1 MKRAVFFLLMI
12 MATYPP
18 LFCQTN
24 IPLRYQV
31 CDNCSPQ
38 EGGDDLTET
47 YTYQAI
53 EEYESVDV
61 TSDFG
66 ARSLNGYDW
75 HKGVDYRPLQYAG
88 ALDLGRGTAI
98 IAAESGA
105 VTLIYANGGYKYIV
119 IDSDDAQSDHGFGYG
134 HIFNSRDPDDDA
146 YLQSGAFVLK
156 RMESPDEDHFA
167 IINLNT
173 NTAISDAEDGGTVTL
188 GGVGSFQCSSS
199 VTTNAQ
205 AIAPMGG
212 ASDAN
217 EGGYHSDDGFPCH
230 LHLYYFDDVNATPLK
245 SSNNCKDPLQVID
258 HDEPV
263 YNIKFHTKGLDF
275 GEVAIHYPGYQPT
288 KFRVRAVME
297 GAQDKY
303 GNDLGETG
311 SSSRY
316 GNVVLDVNDV
326 QLLIKK
332 ESGSIYHLIEGA
344 EFSSKISHG
353 GTWNTIP
360 YPAYIVQDNMH
371 GSWDKQGIAP
381 FAYSDNNGHPY
392 DDYYLIDF
400 ITRIDKDSPVP
411 PVIGNTVNPAYCPE
425 NARYSDGI
433 YSIRARVTDV
443 NGGVPHQGPLN
454 ENGAIDP
461 IEFILDNFKPYI
473 NQVDIKIGNSLVYQ
487 GKWDCKESPACNG
500 SANTGSIKFIPTEI
514 NPPYFPPPIPDYYD
528 IAVVNVVAHS
538 SEPLEWLTVTIP
550 EFNNADYSDMQMTP
564 NDERTIWSLTFANS
578 PLVGGVD
585 LHFVFDGRDYSHAPE
600 DGNRLLNLDD
610 HTGEDCTR
618 IPIRSG
624 SNENSWID
632 HDNIPQGDDFTH
644 VLEAL
649 PCGFS
654 GDFTLQ
660 GAYKSLLLGNDCLL
674 VDFDFQFNPATCAFD
689 FTDLSEGSISTWF
702 WDFDDGAVSN
712 LQHPTH
718 AFPATGCYDVTL
730 TITNEDGV
738 SSSITKE
745 VCYEGKEY
753 PYVKE
758 VSMYADDGT
767 GSTLIYHG
775 VWEDMGDCIFFEK
788 ETYPYNLS
796 AMATASV
803 TVEVV
808 TSKPFSDLIMAL
820 SGTII
825 ELAGSDENWTGLIP
839 AGFFEEQVLSNG
851 SIYQPIFFQ
860 GQDME
865 GNPLME
871 LNSMSTSM
879 VQCVTVPEWTAAC
892 TWEPAPVISPNGDQV
907 HVLEMHCEWVDF
919 SLDVGGGTI
928 SLVYNETPIKVRWT
942 GPGIT
947 PQNMY
952 NFVVENA
959 EFGQYCATV
968 LFANGCALNKCV
980 IFPGQMLLIP
990 EYTSPCP
997 GMSDGS
1003 ICVNVYGGSGS
1014 YALTWQSG
1022 STGNCLTGL
1031 EPGDGDCLT
1040 VVDLVY
1046 GEVVQECY
1054 DVPVFAPPM
1063 IELASLDPPCP
1074 DGTGG
1079 QICVNVS
1086 GSNPPFM
1093 VEWPG
1098 SGAAGLCN
1106 ETLQDG
1112 ELICAVVTDGCGVEV
1127 EECFPAPAYSGMQ
1140 VSNLEVVH
1148 PIENCPSG
1156 MISFD
1161 IAGGIPPYAISW
1173 TRLLPFGLGQ
1183 TVITTEPELNNLSP
1197 GNYEV
1202 FVTDACGQSTIPF
1215 VVQLVGAPQPY
1226 YLFLSINPAD
1236 ITHVCS
1242 EEDDSGSI
1250 DLNVFTPN
1258 DGVLGD
1264 ITYQW
1269 SNGATT
1275 QDISNL
1281 LPGTYSVTV
1290 TDPNTGCSYTA
1301 SATVESKAIDPAW
1314 FYYSFILPSCAN
1326 EATGSIFL
1334 NPISKYGQGT
1344 FSFLWSN
1351 GETGRYPQHLPA
1363 GTNTVTI
1370 TNQYGCYTEMTFE
1383 VGEVASPEI
1392 MLTELQHAYTEGE
1405 SNGKIS
1411 VTAKGSNPPF
1421 TYQWSNGGVG
1431 STIGDLPVGTYTV
1444 TVSNSMGCSSQAT
1457 FKIDYCIV
1465 VYAPGLT
1472 WENFT
1477 YIQHSREVTPQSAPG
1492 ASDGAIDVTITQGSA
1507 PIYYYWTGPG
1517 GFESDAQDISGLEEG
1532 KYCATITN
1540 GCDEVNFC
1548 EWVVNCDDFEVEL
1561 IVTQN
1566 GSQEG
1571 ICWTPCSSPIIVTAT
1586 VSNYHGAL
1594 GMMQY
1599 EWEFI
1604 GEENPLVGNS
1614 SKRTFSWDNL
1624 NAVNWANL
1632 KITVTDEAG
1641 CIRSTTI
1648 NLFDFA
1654 EFPSSENNFVLNYLT
1669 PNQQGEA
1676 DALQYF
1682 LTAAVGY
1689 EGCGSNLM

>member
-1 MKRAVFFLLMI
+1 
-12 MATYPP
+12 
-18 LFCQTN
+18 
-24 IPLRYQV
+24 
-31 CDNCSPQ
+31 
-38 EGGDDLTET
+38 
-47 YTYQAI
+47 
-53 EEYESVDV
+53 
-61 TSDFG
+61 
-66 ARSLNGYDW
+66 
-75 HKGVDYRPLQYAG
+75 
-88 ALDLGRGTAI
+88 
-98 IAAESGA
+98 
-105 VTLIYANGGYKYIV
+105 
-119 IDSDDAQSDHGFGYG
+119 
-134 HIFNSRDPDDDA
+134 
-146 YLQSGAFVLK
+146 
-156 RMESPDEDHFA
+156 
-167 IINLNT
+167 
-173 NTAISDAEDGGTVTL
+173 
-188 GGVGSFQCSSS
+188 
-199 VTTNAQ
+199 
-205 AIAPMGG
+205 
-212 ASDAN
+212 
-217 EGGYHSDDGFPCH
+217 
-230 LHLYYFDDVNATPLK
+230 
-245 SSNNCKDPLQVID
+245 
-258 HDEPV
+258 
-263 YNIKFHTKGLDF
+263 
-275 GEVAIHYPGYQPT
+275 
-288 KFRVRAVME
+288 
-297 GAQDKY
+297 
-303 GNDLGETG
+303 
-311 SSSRY
+311 
-316 GNVVLDVNDV
+316 
-326 QLLIKK
+326 
-332 ESGSIYHLIEGA
+332 
-344 EFSSKISHG
+344 
-353 GTWNTIP
+353 
-360 YPAYIVQDNMH
+360 
-371 GSWDKQGIAP
+371 
-381 FAYSDNNGHPY
+381 
-392 DDYYLIDF
+392 
-400 ITRIDKDSPVP
+400 
-411 PVIGNTVNPAYCPE
+411 
-425 NARYSDGI
+425 
-433 YSIRARVTDV
+433 
-443 NGGVPHQGPLN
+443 
-454 ENGAIDP
+454 
-461 IEFILDNFKPYI
+461 
-473 NQVDIKIGNSLVYQ
+473 
-487 GKWDCKESPACNG
+487 
-500 SANTGSIKFIPTEI
+500 
-514 NPPYFPPPIPDYYD
+514 
-528 IAVVNVVAHS
+528 
-538 SEPLEWLTVTIP
+538 
-550 EFNNADYSDMQMTP
+550 
-564 NDERTIWSLTFANS
+564 
-578 PLVGGVD
+578 
-585 LHFVFDGRDYSHAPE
+585 
-600 DGNRLLNLDD
+600 
-610 HTGEDCTR
+610 
-618 IPIRSG
+618 
-624 SNENSWID
+624 
-632 HDNIPQGDDFTH
+632 
-644 VLEAL
+644 
-649 PCGFS
+649 
-654 GDFTLQ
+654 
-660 GAYKSLLLGNDCLL
+660 
-674 VDFDFQFNPATCAFD
+674 
-689 FTDLSEGSISTWF
+689 
-702 WDFDDGAVSN
+702 
-712 LQHPTH
+712 
-718 AFPATGCYDVTL
+718 
-730 TITNEDGV
+730 V

-745 VCYEGKEY
+745 VCFEGMEY

-775 VWEDMGDCIFFEK
+775 VWEDLGDCIFFEK

-803 TVEVV
+803 TVDVV

-839 AGFFEEQVLSNG
+839 AGFFEEQVSNG

-879 VQCVTVPEWTAAC
+879 VQCVIVPEWTAAC

-919 SLDVGGGTI
+919 ALDVSEGTI
-928 SLVYNETPIKVRWT
+928 SLVYNETPIKVLWT

-968 LFANGCALNKCV
+968 LFANGCALNKCL

-1003 ICVNVYGGSGS
+1003 ICVNVYGGSGA

-1046 GEVVQECY
+1046 GEVVQECF
-1054 DVPVFAPPM
+1054 DVPVFEPPM

-1098 SGAAGLCN
+1098 SGAMGFCN

-1148 PIENCPSG
+1148 PIENCPNG

-1161 IAGGIPPYAISW
+1161 IAGGIPPYSVSW
-1173 TRLLPFGLGQ
+1173 TSEVLGGTLVTEESELTNLPAGY
-1183 TVITTEPELNNLSP
+1183 
-1197 GNYEV
+1197 YEIAV
-1202 FVTDACGQSTIPF
+1202 SDACGFTTFPF
-1215 VVQLVGAPQPY
+1215 YVQLNGTQPAYTILAHVG
-1226 YLFLSINPAD
+1226 N

-1242 EEDDSGSI
+1242 QDDESGSI
-1250 DLNVFTPN
+1250 DLNVSSTN

-1264 ITYQW
+1264 LNYQW

-1411 VTAKGSNPPF
+1411 VTAKGSNF

-1431 STIGDLPVGTYTV
+1431 STISDLPVGTYTV
-1444 TVSNSMGCSSQAT
+1444 TVTNSMGCSSQAT

-1477 YIQHSREVTPQSAPG
+1477 YIQLSRTVTQQSAPG
-1492 ASDGAIDVTITQGSA
+1492 AADGAIDLTITQGSA

-1517 GFESDAQDISGLEEG
+1517 GFKSNAQDISGLEEG
-1532 KYCATITN
+1532 KYCATVTN

-1561 IVTQN
+1561 TVTQN

-1571 ICWTPCSSPIIVTAT
+1571 ICWTPCSSPIKVTAT

-1594 GMMQY
+1594 DMMEY

-1614 SKRTFSWDNL
+1614 STRTFSWDNL

-1641 CIRSTTI
+1641 CSKSTTI
-1648 NLFDFA
+1648 NLFNFA
-1654 EFPSSENNFVLNYLT
+1654 EFPSSENNFVFNYLSQ
-1669 PNQQGEA
+1669 NQPGEA

-1682 LTAAVGY
+1682 LTAAEGY
-1689 EGCGSNLM
+1689 EHTLPGYIIGCGFNYYCDGELVCSDGLVANSCTTSSGTSCNCPAAEGALGVFSCGGANSIGVQHIATYVEQLPNCEVKYYCLYLSLSGNETFVLTDVESHPGDCDGDGWPDNVDNCPDVINPLQEDSDVDGIGDACDNCPIQENIPENDTDNDGWPNLCDHCPESYDILNPPPPCPPVAFGPGGGGSAESRTLDARPAPAPIHEIRIHPNPTTGHLNLRLYAEKATTLRIRLRDPVGQDIQEQPFEALPGHNEFEWILPEQLPAGLYYIQVQTPEGEQHLFRVVLIR